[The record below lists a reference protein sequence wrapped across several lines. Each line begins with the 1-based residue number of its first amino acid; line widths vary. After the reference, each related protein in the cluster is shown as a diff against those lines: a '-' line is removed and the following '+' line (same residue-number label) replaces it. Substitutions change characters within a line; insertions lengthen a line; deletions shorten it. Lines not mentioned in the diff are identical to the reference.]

1 MWTPEVI
8 RRVWLGRCLL
18 GGKRSQSRVRKSVLA
33 ASPELINSFPFSAE
47 ALWKDL
53 DVENMSLVAIL
64 RRLSDLYEQD
74 QQSYQDV
81 LSVFAEH
88 PSDEVRDLGLNAR
101 ECQRS
106 SNFRWEL

>member
-1 MWTPEVI
+1 MEESGAKAGFVNPF
-8 RRVWLGRCLL
+8 
-18 GGKRSQSRVRKSVLA
+18 SQLH
-33 ASPELINSFPFSAE
+33 PELINSFPFSAE